1 MAVTVATNGRPS
13 ETRATCV
20 KRGGMVETP
29 RHQQSESESE
39 SESGVAMH
47 AAVVVRNDETKK
59 DDTTNPNAKK
69 VKAVPAQLARS

>member
-1 MAVTVATNGRPS
+1 
-13 ETRATCV
+13 
-20 KRGGMVETP
+20 MVETP